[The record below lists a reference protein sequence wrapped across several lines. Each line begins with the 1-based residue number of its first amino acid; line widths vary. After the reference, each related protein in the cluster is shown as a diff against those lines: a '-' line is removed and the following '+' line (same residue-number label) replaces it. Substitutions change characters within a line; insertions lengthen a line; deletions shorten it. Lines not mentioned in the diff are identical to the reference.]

1 LGRLASRAGCG
12 SCYARSAIEREEIVD
27 VLDELLE
34 RLNGESEA
42 LLHELTVILPH
53 EIEVAVAQGDLR
65 ENSEYTAALERQQ
78 FVRARLDHIS
88 RRLGEISDIDL
99 EAVPLDR
106 IGFGSRVEVVDL
118 DDETVERYTLAFGDY
133 LDFEKAE
140 ISMASPIGKALLG
153 KGKGDEV
160 DIPLPNG
167 RTRYRVLAFETLHDL
182 GEGPG

>member
-1 LGRLASRAGCG
+1 MVRGLEGTAPCHGCKERRA
-12 SCYARSAIEREEIVD
+12 

-42 LLHELTVILPH
+42 LLHELNVTLPR
-53 EIEVAVAQGDLR
+53 EIEKAVAQGDLS

-88 RRLGEISDIDL
+88 RRLGELSDIDL
-99 EAVPLDR
+99 EQIPADR
-106 IGFGSRVEVVDL
+106 IGFGSRVEVMDL
-118 DDETVERYTLAFGDY
+118 DDESVEEYTLAFGDY

-153 KGKGDEV
+153 KGHGDEV
-160 DIPLPNG
+160 EIPLPNG
-167 RTRYRVLAFETLHDL
+167 RIRYRVITFETLHDL
-182 GEGPG
+182 TDRTS

>member
-1 LGRLASRAGCG
+1 LLD
-12 SCYARSAIEREEIVD
+12 RSAYGRKEITN
-27 VLDELLE
+27 VLDELLD

-42 LLHELTVILPH
+42 LLHELTVVLPH
-53 EIEVAVAQGDLR
+53 EIETAVAQGDLS
-65 ENSEYTAALERQQ
+65 ENAEYTAALERQQ

-99 EAVPLDR
+99 EAVPGDR
-106 IGFGSRVEVVDL
+106 IGFGSRVEVLDL

-153 KGKGDEV
+153 KAEGDEV
-160 DIPLPNG
+160 DVPLPNG
-167 RTRYRVLAFETLHDL
+167 RIRYRVLTFETLHDL
-182 GEGPG
+182 GEGSD